1 MMRAPMI
8 LTLLLTMA
16 MLAGAQQEIG
26 VNLCPNP
33 GFEEPMDVEMGG
45 DGQPVRWGTN
55 IGKGEVEFA
64 IVTDDPHS
72 GERCAY
78 IKALP
83 PDPSGYWTSPR
94 IPVEGGKKY
103 EFRCWYRSRDV
114 QPSNRGIIFSL
125 NSRRADGSACGW
137 PSTSADPFTQP
148 WTEMRFTGTAAP
160 DAAYVNLVVG
170 LADSP
175 GELWIDDIFFANTGE
190 TRGDVL
196 PTDAIVTRPFP
207 QTWMPGDRSI
217 GLIQREVQ
225 PLLFLIQ
232 NVQSRQVD
240 NPAIGLLLPAGIE
253 LVGGDR
259 SVTSPT
265 EGTPVEHE
273 GTQYR
278 RWLQPVEQDRH
289 MQTSFDYYRGV
300 LVCLRA
306 DLEPGDYRAYSFFSS
321 DQESEEPHELTLRV
335 LPALPQPPELA
346 RFHVGALLT
355 DSYRAGGTA
364 LEGLADLYAH
374 TGMNVVTWGLTP
386 DPTELGELFK
396 QRGVLRHFLMPG
408 QGVVYNVAYGNRDPS
423 IAAVSAAGEPNLSG
437 LCPTYIAQRGEH
449 FERACL
455 EEIVGRWIRA
465 DVMDGF
471 AINWEPPGAFRLE
484 DYCWDDRCLR
494 AFEQFSG
501 IPFVTLKRLG
511 PAGIIRE
518 HRLQWA
524 RFRAD
529 LEGRIAKAYYD
540 KTRELEAEVGRPLM
554 WYPWTGSRMFDP
566 PDPTREQI
574 DELIAGQSGDVE
586 HPYYYRDWID
596 AYGPFTYAYY
606 DVLAEQWRG
615 RHSVTLQRTA
625 EAVAFAAANAPEGEG
640 PRPVWLG
647 IEGIQ
652 KGSAS
657 TLCWATTPAQM
668 EVEIIGG
675 LAQGA
680 EGIYV
685 YTARGMDGHF
695 YSALARAVRRAA
707 LLEQFIDGPVEGGAQ
722 VVDPEGNIGQ
732 QYLDLRAYARRF
744 TVGERSLLV
753 LLGLDFERSFA
764 LAVRVPGL
772 AAGEYAVSDPISGET
787 LGDGVLTADELAAG
801 VPVSFGP
808 GYVRTLVIER
818 R

>member
-1 MMRAPMI
+1 MMRAPLV

-16 MLAGAQQEIG
+16 MVAAAQQEIG

-55 IGKGEVEFA
+55 IGKGEVDFA
-64 IVTDDPHS
+64 IVTDEPHS

-78 IKALP
+78 INAHA

-94 IPVEGGKKY
+94 IPVEGGRKY
-103 EFRCWYRSRDV
+103 EFRCWYRARDV
-114 QPSNRGIIFSL
+114 RPSNRGIIFSL
-125 NSRRADGSACGW
+125 NFRRADGSACGW
-137 PSTSADPFTQP
+137 PSTFADPGTTP
-148 WTEMRFTGTAAP
+148 WTEMRFTGTAAA

-190 TRGDVL
+190 SRGDIL
-196 PTDAIVTRPFP
+196 PTDALVTRPFP

-217 GLIQREVQ
+217 GLIRGEVQ

-232 NVQSRQVD
+232 NAQSKQVD
-240 NPAIGLLLPAGIE
+240 NPAIGLLLPEGIE

-259 SVTSPT
+259 SVISPA

-273 GTQYR
+273 GAQYR
-278 RWLQPVEQDRH
+278 RWLQPIESGRE
-289 MQTSFDYYRGV
+289 MATSFDYYRGA

-306 DLEPGDYRAYSFFSS
+306 QLEPGDYRAYSFFSS

-335 LPALPQPPELA
+335 LPPLPDPPELE

-355 DSYRAGGTA
+355 DSYRAGGAA

-386 DPTELGELFK
+386 DPAELGALFK

-408 QGVVYNVAYGNRDPS
+408 QGVVYNVAYGNRDPA
-423 IAAVSAAGEPNLSG
+423 IAATDANGQPNLGG
-437 LCPTYIAQRGEH
+437 LCPTYIAERGEH

-455 EEIVGRWIRA
+455 EEIVGKWIRA

-471 AINWEPPGAFRLE
+471 AINWEPPGAFKLE

-501 IPFVTLKRLG
+501 IPFVTLKELG

-518 HRLQWA
+518 HRLAWA

-554 WYPWTGSRMFDP
+554 WYPWTGSHMFDP
-566 PDPTREQI
+566 SSPTQEQI
-574 DELIAGQSGDVE
+574 DELIAGQAGDVE
-586 HPYYYRDWID
+586 HPHYYREWID

-615 RHSVTLQRTA
+615 RHAVTLQRTA
-625 EAVAFAAANAPEGEG
+625 EVVAFAAANAPEGEA

-647 IEGIQ
+647 IQGIQ
-652 KGSAS
+652 KGSPN
-657 TLCWATTPAQM
+657 TLCWATAPTQM

-707 LLEQFIDGPVEGGAQ
+707 LLEQFIDGPVEAGAQ
-722 VVDPEGNIGQ
+722 VFDPEGNITPE
-732 QYLDLRAYARRF
+732 YVDLRAYARRF
-744 TVGERSLLV
+744 TSGERSLLV
-753 LLGLDFERSFA
+753 LLGLDFERSFP
-764 LAVRVPGL
+764 LAVRVAGL
-772 AAGEYAVSDPISGET
+772 AAGEYAVSDPVSGEM
-787 LGDGVLTADELAAG
+787 LGDGTLTADELAAG

-808 GYVRTLVIER
+808 GYVRTYVIER